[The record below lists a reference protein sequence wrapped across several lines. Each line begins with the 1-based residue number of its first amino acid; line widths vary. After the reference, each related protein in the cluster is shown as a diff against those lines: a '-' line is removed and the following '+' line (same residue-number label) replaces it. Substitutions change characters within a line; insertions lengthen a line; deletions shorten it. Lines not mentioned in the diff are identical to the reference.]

1 MKLKNAIDFF
11 TARRLPL
18 IPASTAII
26 VWGITGC
33 APVTHRVSG
42 VPWTSRSPAEPWK
55 TPKTSIMKSAV
66 QKSAEAETKAP
77 AETAKKLTLAE
88 AVDIALQNNPE
99 TRISWNSARVAAAG
113 YGATLG
119 SLYPSAALNGTAFK
133 SKGQSYEGGTGGYGT
148 SSDETLTGYNA
159 SASLSFLLFNFGG
172 RLAAIEQS
180 RQALLAADWTHNA
193 VIQAVVL
200 QTEAAFFNHVEAKA
214 LLEANKSSLAD
225 AEAGLNAAEERH
237 RVGLA
242 TVADV
247 LQARTAYSEIKL
259 AVQGTEGQVRVS
271 RGALA
276 VALGLPAN
284 APFDFD
290 LVNPEIPIIAVTE
303 SVDSLI
309 QMALASRPDLQASRA
324 SALESAAAAKKV
336 RSGLLPSLSI
346 TGSFGRNWI
355 EDIPGFN
362 DSRSGSLLLQI
373 PLFSGFSRQFNLS
386 AAKAE
391 AAAQKERTRAFEQSV
406 VFDVYSSHSDFI
418 TASERIKTTED
429 LVASAR
435 QSEEAA
441 LGRYREGVGSI
452 LDLLSAQKALAMA
465 RAEQINARLGWFTSL
480 ARLAHDIGILGP
492 HGDNPL
498 APGSISPEGQP

>member
-1 MKLKNAIDFF
+1 MKSGNEIGTFSVS
-11 TARRLPL
+11 RLL
-18 IPASTAII
+18 LVLAAG
-26 VWGITGC
+26 VFLWVLTGC
-33 APVTHRVSG
+33 ATVTRRVDG
-42 VPWTSRSPAEPWK
+42 VPWTSPSPAEPWI
-55 TPKTSIMKSAV
+55 TPKPSTEKLV
-66 QKSAEAETKAP
+66 EQKSAPSGGEVREP
-77 AETAKKLTLAE
+77 VKKLTLAE
-88 AVDIALQNNPE
+88 AVDIALQNNPA
-99 TRISWNSARVAAAG
+99 TRISWNNARAAAAG

-119 SLYPSAALNGTAFK
+119 SLYPGVNLSGNAYSSEGPSYQSGT
-133 SKGQSYEGGTGGYGT
+133 SGYGA
-148 SSDETLTGYNA
+148 SSTETMTGYNA

-172 RLAAIEQS
+172 RLATIEQS
-180 RQALLAADWTHNA
+180 RQTLLAADWTHNA
-193 VIQAVVL
+193 VVQAVVL

-225 AEAGLNAAEERH
+225 ADAGLNAAEERH

-242 TVADV
+242 TIADV

-276 VALGLPAN
+276 VALGLRAN
-284 APFDFD
+284 TPFEFV
-290 LVNPEIPIIAVTE
+290 LVSPEIPSITLTE
-303 SVDSLI
+303 SVNPLI
-309 QMALASRPDLQASRA
+309 ERALANRPDLQASRA
-324 SALESAAAAKKV
+324 SSLESAAAV
-336 RSGLLPSLSI
+336 RKARSSLLPSLSV
-346 TGSFGRNWI
+346 TGSFGRTWI

-362 DSRSGSLLLQI
+362 DSRGGSLLLQI
-373 PLFSGFSRQFNLS
+373 PLFSGFSQQFNLS
-386 AAKAE
+386 RARAE